1 MSKKLIAALACLSVA
16 GLSGAA
22 TAADGTLTFEGLVNA
37 KTCTL
42 EPSSASQLVTLQPVN
57 ADLLQG
63 AGKVAGSQNFTL
75 NTTGCDANAMV
86 AAVFATGGNVDPA
99 TGNLNNTIPPANGG
113 TNAQVALFRAD
124 GTTKIDLSDIS
135 SSGGYQVESGA
146 DGKAS
151 LGFVAKYAASSATT
165 TPGVLKTN
173 LQYTMS
179 YQ

>member
-63 AGKVAGSQNFTL
+63 AGTVAGSQTFTL
-75 NTTGCDANAMV
+75 KATNCEADAMV
-86 AAVFATGGNVDPA
+86 AAVFASGGNVDPA
-99 TGNLNNTIPPANGG
+99 TGNLNNTIPSANGG
-113 TNAQVALFRAD
+113 TNAQIALFRAD
-124 GTTKIDLSDIS
+124 GTTKIDLNDIS
-135 SSGGYQVESGA
+135 SSGGYQAEAVGGEA
-146 DGKAS
+146 T

>member
-1 MSKKLIAALACLSVA
+1 MSKQLIAALACLSVA

-42 EPSSASQLVTLQPVN
+42 EPSSASQLVTLEPVN

-63 AGKVAGSQNFTL
+63 AGTVAGSQTFTL
-75 NTTGCDANAMV
+75 KATNCDADAMV
-86 AAVFATGGNVDPA
+86 AAVFASGGNVDPA
-99 TGNLNNTIPPANGG
+99 TGNLNNTIPSASGG
-113 TNAQVALFRAD
+113 TNAQVALFQSD
-124 GTTKIDLSDIS
+124 GTTKIDLSDLS
-135 SSGGYQVESGA
+135 SSAGYQVQANGGEA
-146 DGKAS
+146 TLA
-151 LGFVAKYAASSATT
+151 FVARYAASNATT